1 MSTIRPILVPKEWS
15 ASFARGLEDFLR
27 DVTTIVNGGGRL
39 RDQFPSV
46 KTNVRWNSANA
57 PVVVGPFQR
66 AVRWVVVLA
75 ARQTDSPG
83 NSAGGIPVKWTMV
96 GPNVHLMEL
105 DSTTPGV
112 DYDLDLWFLEG

>member
-1 MSTIRPILVPKEWS
+1 MSTVRQVVVPKEWS
-15 ASFARGLEDFLR
+15 AEFARELEEHLR
-27 DVTTIVNGGGRL
+27 DVTNIVNGGVRL
-39 RDQFPSV
+39 RDQLPSV
-46 KTNVRWNSANA
+46 KTNVRWNSSNA
-57 PVVVGPFQR
+57 PVVVGPFQKTI
-66 AVRWVVVLA
+66 RWVMVLA

-96 GPNVHLMEL
+96 GSNVHLLEL